1 MHHIRHKE
9 ILRIVRQINALDK
22 ASASPSSKLGS
33 IANTQRESS
42 TAASICAFTDASS
55 DTTLSTEHLTRK
67 ERKKAKKSGNGNSK
81 DRRTVEAFPRE
92 ELDFI
97 SEAIHL
103 TVHES
108 KGAWEGTYVYHSKEQ
123 ATEEDRSLNICDGV
137 PDDEEEDA
145 FTEQSDSLSVKAPYE
160 MTPRQ
165 RKIIKTF
172 NTPIS
177 HSSFGGGSRKYTP
190 NRARESDLYDGLNSQ
205 IFFRLGIEVVHP
217 KVNSKPRKEL
227 VGRLAAAVK
236 EDLEIIIR
244 EDAESSMREEGF
256 WRWAGKTAY
265 DHIKRTRET
274 FDWATGQKKGEQR
287 TDYSEEDL
295 LSTAEGFE
303 DLEITS
309 SPSPVARTEASAKAP
324 TIEMAK
330 TPTPKAPKNIKSMI
344 PPKPETVREENEDEM
359 AVEIKVGPTYA
370 MVVKVLAPEPEP
382 VVGFPAEDG
391 FDGWETV
398 SRQKKANSKSGK
410 VAGHKRTTSR
420 TISVR

>member
-1 MHHIRHKE
+1 MHHNRHKE
-9 ILRIVRQINALDK
+9 ILRIVRQITALDK
-22 ASASPSSKLGS
+22 ASASPSNKLGS
-33 IANTQRESS
+33 IAKTPRESS

-67 ERKKAKKSGNGNSK
+67 ERKKAKKAGNGSTK
-81 DRRTVEAFPRE
+81 DRQTVESFPRE

-108 KGAWEGTYVYHSKEQ
+108 KGAWEGTYIYDSKEQ
-123 ATEEDRSLNICDGV
+123 PVEEDKSVSIAEGAL
-137 PDDEEEDA
+137 EDKENDS

-190 NRARESDLYDGLNSQ
+190 NRDRESDLYDGVDPQ
-205 IFFRLGIEVVHP
+205 IFFRLGIEVVNP
-217 KVNSKPRKEL
+217 RVNSKSRKEL
-227 VGRLAAAVK
+227 VARLVTAVK

-244 EDAESSMREEGF
+244 EDAESAMREEGF

-265 DHIKRTRET
+265 DHIKRTREI
-274 FDWATGQKKGEQR
+274 FDWATGQKKGPQR
-287 TDYSEEDL
+287 TEYSEDDL

-303 DLEITS
+303 DLEIAG
-309 SPSPVARTEASAKAP
+309 SPSPAARVEEPAKEP
-324 TIEMAK
+324 TIE
-330 TPTPKAPKNIKSMI
+330 APKMI
-344 PPKPETVREENEDEM
+344 LPKKPKKAKRKIIPKPETVREEDENEM
-359 AVEIKVGPTYA
+359 AVEVKVGPTYA
-370 MVVKVLAPEPEP
+370 MVVKVLAPEPTP
-382 VVGFPAEDG
+382 IVGYPAEDD

-398 SRQKKANSKSGK
+398 SRHKKMNSKSGQ

-420 TISVR
+420 TITVR